1 MLRFKFALINRLQ
14 NKIAISLCLTWEKR
28 FNEIED
34 YAIVHRENL
43 LYANNFVMREYEFT
57 IEEIE
62 EEVSNLKNSCLIE
75 LEKEIVKT
83 YLHLF

>member
-28 FNEIED
+28 FIEIED

-43 LYANNFVMREYEFT
+43 LYANNFVMPEYEFT